1 MAEFRP
7 GLRDIGCL
15 PSLLPPTPPYSPFGG
30 KAEVIMIV
38 VKAIA
43 LWEPL

>member
-7 GLRDIGCL
+7 GLRAVGCL
-15 PSLLPPTPPYSPFGG
+15 PSLLPPNPPYSPFGG
-30 KAEVIMIV
+30 EAKVIMTV
-38 VKAIA
+38 MKAIA